1 MSFTRNKIS
10 RAVATAATTLLLA
23 GAATTSVQAE
33 EMDTVTKRMSYIFG
47 YQVGRSIQ
55 DQQIEIDL
63 DIYTQAL
70 KDALAGKEPSLTQE
84 EVQQA
89 MMAFQ
94 SMQQAKAAKLAEA
107 QQAVA
112 EVNLKKGQEFLAAN
126 AKKSGVKTTKSGL
139 QYKVLE
145 KGKGAKPT
153 AASTVTVHYRGT
165 LLDGTEF
172 DSSYARGTPIEFGV
186 GQVIPGWTEAL
197 QLMTEGSKWELY
209 IPSDLAYGPGG
220 SSPAIGPNETLKF
233 EVELIKVSN

>member
-10 RAVATAATTLLLA
+10 RAVAAAATTLLLA
-23 GAATTSVQAE
+23 GAVTTSVQAE

-55 DQQIEIDL
+55 EQQIEIDL
-63 DIYTQAL
+63 DIYKQAL
-70 KDALAGKEPSLTQE
+70 EDALAGKDPSLTQE
-84 EVQQA
+84 EVQEA

-94 SMQQAKAAKLAEA
+94 SMQQAKAAKFAEA
-107 QQAVA
+107 QQAEA
-112 EVNLKKGQEFLAAN
+112 EANLKQGQEFLAAN

-145 KGKGAKPT
+145 KGKGSKPT
-153 AASTVTVHYRGT
+153 ADSTVTVHYRGT

-220 SSPAIGPNETLKF
+220 SRPVIGPNETLKF
-233 EVELIKVSN
+233 EVELIKVSK